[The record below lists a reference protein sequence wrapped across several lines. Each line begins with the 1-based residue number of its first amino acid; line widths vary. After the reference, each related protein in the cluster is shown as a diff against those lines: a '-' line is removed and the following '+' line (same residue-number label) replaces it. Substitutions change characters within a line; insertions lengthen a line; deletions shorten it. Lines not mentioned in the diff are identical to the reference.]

1 MVMRV
6 ASSTYISQAAWRS
19 ASSGAHLATD
29 LAEERQG
36 QLDVDLLQAGH
47 RLLQARRLLGSD
59 MSQRRVMGQD
69 LRMTVVPPAASTPAV
84 AGGGDRRD
92 FFVSYAG
99 PDRPWAR
106 WVAALLEA
114 DGFRVEID
122 EWDWPPG
129 CDVVQRMNLA
139 LENADRVLALWS
151 ARYFDPASWAG
162 EELSAATYLRH
173 EHKDRLGPGADREV
187 RAGPAVPAVASGRPH
202 RRAGAGGQS
211 VAAGPA
217 ARAHRPW
224 AAPPLPRRAWARQ
237 VPGRSGR
244 SVSGGTAAGVAG
256 AGAEPRDRM
265 LEELHARLSGAIT
278 VVVQALHGMG
288 GVGKTQ
294 LAVEYAHRFAP
305 DYQLVWWIDADQPAL
320 IPDQFAVLAPKLG
333 LPAQLPGPEAVEA
346 VRQVLQDRDGWL
358 LVFDNVTDPRDLQPY
373 RPAVA
378 SGRVLVTSRHPGWG
392 GLGSHVQVDLFTR
405 LESVLL
411 LKRRIPELAEQV
423 ADELA
428 DELGDLPLALEQAAG
443 YIESNGTDPQRY
455 LELFRS
461 AREQLLSE
469 GAVPDHVLL
478 DAPWQ
483 ISLDQLQQDDA
494 AAVQLL
500 RHVAFLAADP
510 FPVAVLADQEPTILP
525 GPLHEV
531 LADPVRRDRTLG
543 ALHRYAL
550 VRRDGD
556 SIRMHRLVQAAVRR
570 SLPPPERA
578 TVEGT
583 VLRLL
588 QAALPVDILHQPDAW
603 PRWRQL
609 LPHVLVACAERPDPV
624 EPSATSWLLDRAGIY
639 LQSRGE
645 PAAARLLLER
655 ALAIHDAAYGP
666 DHPAVAISLGNL
678 ALVLQSRGEPA
689 AARPLLERALAIHEA
704 AYGPEHPDVAASLN
718 NLALVLRDL
727 GEPAAARQLLDRA
740 LAITEAAYGPDH
752 PAVATSLGN
761 LALVLQDLGEPAAAR
776 PLLDRALT
784 ITEAAYGPEH
794 PDVPALRRLLE

>member
-59 MSQRRVMGQD
+59 MSCRRVMGQD

-162 EELSAATYLRH
+162 EELSAAMHRRH
-173 EHKDRLGPGADREV
+173 EHKDRLVPVLIERFVLGPLYRPLLQVDLTGVQEQEASRLLLNRLRGHTGRGRHHPFPGVLGQGESQADVGGRFPGV
-187 RAGPAVPAVASGRPH
+187 RPPVWRVPARNPNFTG
-202 RRAGAGGQS
+202 
-211 VAAGPA
+211 
-217 ARAHRPW
+217 
-224 AAPPLPRRAWARQ
+224 
-237 VPGRSGR
+237 
-244 SVSGGTAAGVAG
+244 
-256 AGAEPRDRM
+256 RDRM
-265 LEELHARLSGAIT
+265 LEELHARLSGATT

-405 LESVLL
+405 MESVLL
-411 LKRRIPELAEQV
+411 LKRRIPKLAEQV

-478 DAPWQ
+478 DTTWQ

-500 RHVAFLAADP
+500 QHVAFLAADP
-510 FPVAVLADQEPTILP
+510 FPVAVLADPEPTILP

-556 SIRMHRLVQAAVRR
+556 SIQMHRLVQAAVRR

-588 QAALPVDILHQPDAW
+588 PEAG
-603 PRWRQL
+603 RQL
-609 LPHVLVACAERPDPV
+609 A
-624 EPSATSWLLDRAGIY
+624 DRA
-639 LQSRGE
+639 RAPTE
-645 PAAARLLLER
+645 AAN
-655 ALAIHDAAYGP
+655 GP
-666 DHPAVAISLGNL
+666 EHPAVAT
-678 ALVLQSRGEPA
+678 R
-689 AARPLLERALAIHEA
+689 
-704 AYGPEHPDVAASLN
+704 LN
-718 NLALVLRDL
+718 NLALVL
-727 GEPAAARQLLDRA
+727 G
-740 LAITEAAYGPDH
+740 
-752 PAVATSLGN
+752 
-761 LALVLQDLGEPAAAR
+761 DLGEPAAAR
-776 PLLDRALT
+776 PLDRALAT
-784 ITEAAYGPEH
+784 TEAAYGPQH
-794 PDVPALRRLLE
+794 PAAAASLNT

>member
-36 QLDVDLLQAGH
+36 QLDVDLLQARH

-122 EWDWPPG
+122 EWDWTQG
-129 CDVVQRMNLA
+129 CDVVERMNRA
-139 LENADRVLALWS
+139 VALWS

-162 EELSAATYLRH
+162 EELSAATYRRH
-173 EHKDRLGPGADREV
+173 EHKDRLVPVLIEKFVLGPLYRPLLQVDLTGVQEQEASRLLLDRLRGHTGRGRHHPFPGVLGQGDSQADVGGRFPGV
-187 RAGPAVPAVASGRPH
+187 RPPVWRVPARNPNFTG
-202 RRAGAGGQS
+202 
-211 VAAGPA
+211 
-217 ARAHRPW
+217 
-224 AAPPLPRRAWARQ
+224 
-237 VPGRSGR
+237 
-244 SVSGGTAAGVAG
+244 
-256 AGAEPRDRM
+256 RDRM
-265 LEELHARLSGAIT
+265 LEELHARLSGATT

-320 IPDQFAVLAPKLG
+320 IPDQFAVLALKLG
-333 LPAQLPGPEAVEA
+333 LPPQLPGPEAVET
-346 VRQVLQDRDGWL
+346 VLQVLQDRDGWL

-478 DAPWQ
+478 DATWQ

-500 RHVAFLAADP
+500 QHVAFLATDP
-510 FPVAVLADQEPTILP
+510 FAVAVLPHQEPTIRP

-624 EPSATSWLLDRAGIY
+624 EPSTSWLLDRAGTY
-639 LQSRGE
+639 LRSR
-645 PAAARLLLER
+645 
-655 ALAIHDAAYGP
+655 
-666 DHPAVAISLGNL
+666 
-678 ALVLQSRGEPA
+678 
-689 AARPLLERALAIHEA
+689 
-704 AYGPEHPDVAASLN
+704 
-718 NLALVLRDL
+718 
-727 GEPAAARQLLDRA
+727 
-740 LAITEAAYGPDH
+740 
-752 PAVATSLGN
+752 
-761 LALVLQDLGEPAAAR
+761 GEPAAAR
-776 PLLDRALT
+776 PLLDRALA
-784 ITEAAYGPEH
+784 ITEAAHGPEH
-794 PDVPALRRLLE
+794 PAVATSLNNLAAVLRDLGEPAAAQPLLDRALSIRPTARSTPPCPLFDACSSSSGAR